1 MGCIRN
7 RSRIWGS
14 WLLLVS
20 GFVYLVSASHAEAA
34 FAIKLSPTLG
44 ELYTDNIFYTRNK
57 EADFVT
63 TITPTLSIL
72 YASEGQTEPTLNFN
86 IWSSGLIFARHSE
99 LNNFGDN
106 WGLNGGYTYQYSP
119 QLNFY
124 VSDVLGRQGPYRL
137 GVSQGFESL
146 TQGAFRLPSP
156 PTSPPPTGGTLPG
169 QGNQN
174 LANFTSGRFSQFWNN
189 FMFQG
194 RYLYRPDVSFTGGYS
209 NNYVNNIDQ
218 GGSDLYHTI
227 YFRGIYN
234 WRQEHN
240 LHAGFYIN
248 IYNNRSNS
256 NVNNRNNNNV
266 VFNFDLGDDYFSN
279 FQINLSPTL
288 TLTASTGISLNAGN
302 NGPLIA
308 NNTNITLTKIWETA
322 TLSGGVQHGLT
333 PSYGVA
339 GISNTT
345 TVNGQFNYQVTE
357 KLSTISGVN
366 FSFYDTDD
374 GNFQT
379 FQVSA
384 GAQYQFTPWLA
395 SNFFYAYR
403 WTDSSASAAQSSS
416 GILQTGVVRANAVHL
431 TLTAN
436 FDLWPNVGLAR
447 STTALTPLVTT
458 PFPQATSPTTP
469 VSPTAP
475 TTPTTKPPP

>member
-7 RSRIWGS
+7 RSRILGS
-14 WLLLVS
+14 WLLLVV
-20 GFVYLVSASHAEAA
+20 GIVYLISANRAEAR
-34 FAIKLSPTLG
+34 FAIKFSPTLG
-44 ELYTDNIFYTRNK
+44 ELYTDNIFYTRDK

-72 YASEGQTEPTLNFN
+72 YAPEGETAPNLNLD

-119 QLNFY
+119 QLNFH

-137 GVSQGFESL
+137 GPL
-146 TQGAFRLPSP
+146 TEGAFQLPSP
-156 PTSPPPTGGTLPG
+156 PTSPPPSGGTLPG
-169 QGNQN
+169 QKNQN
-174 LANFTSGRFSQFWNN
+174 LSNFTSGGSQFWNN
-189 FMFQG
+189 FILQG
-194 RYLYRPDVSFTGGYS
+194 NYVYRPDVSFMGGYQ
-209 NNYVNNIDQ
+209 NNFVDYINQ
-218 GGSDLYHTI
+218 AGSDMYQNI
-227 YFRGIYN
+227 FFRGVYN

-240 LHAGFYIN
+240 LHAGFHID
-248 IYNNRSNS
+248 IYNHNTRTGG
-256 NVNNRNNNNV
+256 RNV
-266 VFNFDLGDDYFSN
+266 VFTFDLGDDYFSN

-288 TLTASTGISLNAGN
+288 TLAASTGISLNAGN
-302 NGPLIA
+302 NGPPVG

-333 PSYGVA
+333 SSYGVA

-345 TVNGQFNYQVTE
+345 SVNGQFNYQVTE
-357 KLSTISGVN
+357 KLSTLAGIN

-379 FQVSA
+379 FQASA
-384 GAQYQFTPWLA
+384 GARYQFTPWLA

-416 GILQTGVVRANAVHL
+416 GILQTGIVRANAVYL

-447 STTALTPLVTT
+447 STSALMPLVTT

-469 VSPTAP
+469 VSPAAP
-475 TTPTTKPPP
+475 TTPTIKPPP

>member
-1 MGCIRN
+1 MACTRN
-7 RSRIWGS
+7 RSRIWVS
-14 WLLLVS
+14 WLLLVV
-20 GFVYLVSASHAEAA
+20 GIVYLISANRAEAR
-34 FAIKLSPTLG
+34 FAISFSPTLG
-44 ELYTDNIFYTRNK
+44 ELYTDNIFYTKNK

-72 YASEGQTEPTLNFN
+72 YATEGQTAPSLNLN

-119 QLNFY
+119 QLTFF

-137 GVSQGFESL
+137 GVQGSESF

-169 QGNQN
+169 QGSQN
-174 LANFTSGRFSQFWNN
+174 LSNFTSGGSQFWNN
-189 FMFQG
+189 FFLQG
-194 RYLYRPDVSFTGGYS
+194 SYRYRPDISFTGAYQ
-209 NNYVNNIDQ
+209 NNFVDYINQ
-218 GGSDLYHTI
+218 GGSDLYQTI
-227 YFRGIYN
+227 DFRGIYN

-240 LHAGFYIN
+240 LHAGVSVN
-248 IYNNRSNS
+248 IFNNRNTS

-266 VFNFDLGDDYFSN
+266 VVNFNLGDDFFSN
-279 FQINLSPTL
+279 YQIQLSPTL
-288 TLTASTGISLNAGN
+288 TLAASTGISLNAGN
-302 NGPLIA
+302 NGPPVA

-333 PSYGVA
+333 SSYGVA

-345 TVNGQFNYQVTE
+345 SVNGQFSYQVTE
-357 KLSTISGVN
+357 KLSTLAGIN

-379 FQVSA
+379 FQASA
-384 GAQYQFTPWLA
+384 GARYQFTPWLA
-395 SNFFYAYR
+395 CNFFYAHR
-403 WTDSSASAAQSSS
+403 WTDSSTSAAQSSS
-416 GILQTGVVRANAVHL
+416 GILQTGLVRANAVYL
-431 TLTAN
+431 ALTAN
-436 FDLWPNVGLAR
+436 FDLWPNTGLSR
-447 STTALTPLVTT
+447 SIAVPTALITT

-475 TTPTTKPPP
+475 TTKPPP

>member
-1 MGCIRN
+1 MDCIRSL
-7 RSRIWGS
+7 SRIWGS
-14 WLLLVS
+14 WLLLAIGV
-20 GFVYLVSASHAEAA
+20 VCLVSANHAEAG
-34 FAIKLSPTLG
+34 FAIKFSPALG
-44 ELYTDNIFYTRNK
+44 ELYTDNIFYTKNK

-72 YASEGQTEPTLNFN
+72 YASEGQTAPSLNLN
-86 IWSSGLIFARHSE
+86 IWSSGVIFARHSE

-106 WGLNGGYTYQYSP
+106 WGLDGGYTYRYSP

-137 GVSQGFESL
+137 GPI
-146 TQGAFRLPSP
+146 TQGAFQLPNP
-156 PTSPPPTGGTLPG
+156 PTSPPPSGGTLPG
-169 QGNQN
+169 QKNQN
-174 LANFTSGRFSQFWNN
+174 LSNFTSGGSQFWNN
-189 FMFQG
+189 FILQG
-194 RYLYRPDVSFTGGYS
+194 NYLYRPDVSFTGGYQ
-209 NNYVNNIDQ
+209 NNFVDYIDQ

-227 YFRGIYN
+227 YFRGVYN

-240 LHAGFYIN
+240 LHAGFYVN
-248 IYNNRSNS
+248 IYNNRNNS
-256 NVNNRNNNNV
+256 NINNRSNKNV
-266 VFNFDLGDDYFSN
+266 VFNFDLGDDYFSR

-288 TLTASTGISLNAGN
+288 TLAASTGISLNAGN
-302 NGPLIA
+302 NGPPVA
-308 NNTNITLTKIWETA
+308 NNTNIILTKIWETA

-333 PSYGVA
+333 SSYGVA

-366 FSFYDTDD
+366 FSLYDTDD

-384 GAQYQFTPWLA
+384 GARYHFTPWLA

-416 GILQTGVVRANAVHL
+416 GILQTGVIRANAVYL

-458 PFPQATSPTTP
+458 PFP
-469 VSPTAP
+469 TAI
-475 TTPTTKPPP
+475 TPTTKPLP